1 MSTPE
6 SIALHEHLNTS
17 AGTCCH
23 APADRYCATGCELWL
38 EDKAAHVAGLNPDR
52 EAMIAVMQDIHRN
65 VPAFAYEIGQRAKAR
80 IRAGRVEA

>member
-23 APADRYCATGCELWL
+23 APADRYCATGRELWL
-38 EDKAAHVAGLNPDR
+38 EDKAAHVAGLKTLA
-52 EAMIAVMQDIHRN
+52 EMQDVMRDIHKN

-80 IRAGRVEA
+80 IRAGRDAA

>member
-6 SIALHEHLNTS
+6 AIALREHLNTS

-23 APADRYCATGCELWL
+23 APADRYCATGRELWL
-38 EDKAAHVAGLNPDR
+38 EDKAAHVAGLKTLA
-52 EAMIAVMQDIHRN
+52 EMQDVMRDIHKN

-80 IRAGRVEA
+80 IRAGRDAA

>member
-17 AGTCCH
+17 AGACCH
-23 APADRYCATGCELWL
+23 APADRYCATGRELWL
-38 EDKAAHVAGLNPDR
+38 EDKAAHVAGLKTLA
-52 EAMIAVMQDIHRN
+52 EMQDVMRDIHKN

>member
-6 SIALHEHLNTS
+6 AIALREHLNTL

-23 APADRYCATGCELWL
+23 APADRYCATGRELWL
-38 EDKAAHVAGLNPDR
+38 EDKAAHVAGLKTLA
-52 EAMIAVMQDIHRN
+52 EMQDVMRDIHKN

-80 IRAGRVEA
+80 IRAGRDAA

>member
-6 SIALHEHLNTS
+6 AIALHEHLNTS

-23 APADRYCATGCELWL
+23 APADRYCATGRELWL
-38 EDKAAHVAGLNPDR
+38 EDKAAHVAGLKTLA
-52 EAMIAVMQDIHRN
+52 EMQDVMRDIHKN

>member
-23 APADRYCATGCELWL
+23 APADRYCATGRELWL
-38 EDKAAHVAGLNPDR
+38 EDKAAHVAGLKTLA
-52 EAMIAVMQDIHRN
+52 EMQDVMRDIHKN

>member
-6 SIALHEHLNTS
+6 AIALHEHLNTG

-23 APADRYCATGCELWL
+23 APADRYCATGRELWL
-38 EDKAAHVAGLNPDR
+38 EDKAAHVAGLKTLA
-52 EAMIAVMQDIHRN
+52 EMQDVMRDIHKN